1 MSGGDS
7 THDEVASASASGL
20 NRLRVE
26 TMADA
31 RDEPEH
37 DGGEFSAL
45 QRLPPHPASLGIP
58 SGRICFFSA
67 AIRKIAFGAP

>member
-1 MSGGDS
+1 MAKSRQAP
-7 THDEVASASASGL
+7 TRYQL
-20 NRLRVE
+20 CVE
-26 TMADA
+26 TTADP
-31 RDEPEH
+31 RDKPKDDERD
-37 DGGEFSAL
+37 DGVV